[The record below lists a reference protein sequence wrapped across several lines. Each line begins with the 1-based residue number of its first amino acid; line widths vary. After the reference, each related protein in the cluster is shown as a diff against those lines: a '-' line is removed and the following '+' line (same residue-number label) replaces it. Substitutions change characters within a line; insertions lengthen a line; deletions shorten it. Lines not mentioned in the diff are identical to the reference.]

1 MTARDRELR
10 LPAVATEVVE
20 REIAATTAMLDALAP
35 GQPGLELAMAA
46 MALPGFAEVHPL
58 VPRDLARGALMA
70 MRALADCV
78 GERDGWA
85 SVSFTFGSAGAVRR
99 AIFASVAERLGRRV
113 MLVANAEA
121 AASAH
126 ACGFEARIAPAGLAA
141 FTGALCE
148 EVAVA
153 FVPGGLA
160 VDPVDAAAF
169 AARART
175 CGTVVALDGDAIAGL
190 APDVGIVRLP
200 AGCIA
205 LGARA
210 GFAWRL
216 ASEEVAREQDFERL
230 VAALVVLQQAAG

>member
-1 MTARDRELR
+1 M
-10 LPAVATEVVE
+10 AT
-20 REIAATTAMLDALAP
+20 
-35 GQPGLELAMAA
+35 
-46 MALPGFAEVHPL
+46 
-58 VPRDLARGALMA
+58 
-70 MRALADCV
+70 RALADCV

-113 MLVANAEA
+113 TLVANAEA

-126 ACGFEARIAPAGLAA
+126 ACGFEARVAPAGLAG
-141 FTGALCE
+141 FTGALGDDI
-148 EVAVA
+148 AVA
-153 FVPGGLA
+153 LVSGGLA
-160 VDPVDAAAF
+160 AKPADAAAF

-210 GFAWRL
+210 GFEWRL
-216 ASEEVAREQDFERL
+216 DSLEVAREQDFERL
-230 VAALVVLQQAAG
+230 VAALVALRQAAG

>member
-10 LPAVATEVVE
+10 LPAVATEAVE
-20 REIAATTAMLDALAP
+20 REIAATSATLDALGPA
-35 GQPGLELAMAA
+35 QPGLELAMAA
-46 MALPGFAEVHPL
+46 MALPGFAELHPL

-70 MRALADCV
+70 TRALADCV

-126 ACGFEARIAPAGLAA
+126 ACGFDTRVAPAGLAG
-141 FTGALCE
+141 FTGALGDDI
-148 EVAVA
+148 AVA
-153 FVPGGLA
+153 LVSGGLA
-160 VDPVDAAAF
+160 AKTADAAAF
-169 AARART
+169 GARART

-210 GFAWRL
+210 GFEWRL
-216 ASEEVAREQDFERL
+216 DSEEVAREQDFERL
-230 VAALVVLQQAAG
+230 VAALVALRQAAG